1 MWFLKALIIFLD
13 VFALIAIIEYKLYSA
28 YRREGMPA
36 VRGTVIGAAIGCGIV
51 IATLW
56 ALN

>member
-13 VFALIAIIEYKLYSA
+13 VFAIVTLAGYKLYSI
-28 YRREGMPA
+28 YKRGGMPA
-36 VRGTVIGAAIGCGIV
+36 VRGTVIGAAIGCAIV

-56 ALN
+56 ALS